1 MSGSV
6 GFHGTNYNQNTNL
19 VGTYRDSTPY
29 EMIGFSTNSF
39 EDSQYEIGTELI
51 GEVTHSDFATYVTTI
66 GLYNDN
72 NELMSDR

>member
-39 EDSQYEIGTELI
+39 EDRQYEIGTELI
-51 GEVTHSDFATYVTTI
+51 GEITHSDFNLRY
-66 GLYNDN
+66 YN
-72 NELMSDR
+72 RFIQ